1 MRVSSRLFRVSVLL
15 ASTSLSFA
23 TVLTVPLLSA
33 RAQPAAPPA
42 DAASTAPADAATQG
56 DPPAIAG
63 RVSVVSGTVSF
74 HAAGDTTWA
83 AASLNY
89 PVTNG
94 DGFWTEPSAHAE
106 LQVGDD
112 RIVLAGSTEFEI
124 GALDVSQIEATQ
136 AQGATFLQI
145 QSLPNG
151 QTVTINTPRG
161 AAQISAPGRY
171 EIVSG
176 DTNDATTI
184 TVVEGAV
191 HVQGTGLALDVGPN
205 QTATITG
212 SDTFVGN
219 VGPMQEDEFLRTE
232 LQQAQQVQQ
241 QVSQVPQEVA
251 YMTGGTELAQYG
263 SFEDAPQYG
272 RVWYPRSVPS
282 GWAPYREGH
291 WAYVAPWGWNWV
303 DNEPWGFA
311 PFHYGRWVQ
320 YGGRWG
326 WCASAPGIAY
336 GGGYPVYSPALV
348 SFVGF
353 GAGVSLGVHFGIGG
367 VGVGWFPLG
376 FNEPYYPPYHVTNR
390 YFENI
395 NRFSV
400 TNIRN
405 YNVTNIRNVDI
416 THFSNARFATVM
428 PEQAMVRGERVG
440 QFGRP
445 LPEADLAKAHPVFG
459 RPPVAPSAETP
470 NLSRAAAREYHLPVR
485 EAVDRRA
492 APGPAIRAEAE
503 HGRPPLL
510 RNAAPPPNVH
520 AVPARAGARPGAVGS
535 LNGVG
540 RPGAG
545 GLPALRQPGEGRPA
559 TAPVGRG
566 ERPEAGRPE
575 ATRADEAARPSVARP
590 GEAARGEP
598 ARTEAPSA
606 RSETRGP
613 GGMPELRQPG
623 ATPPGAGRSETA
635 GERSPAGRESG
646 RAETGTSSATRAP
659 ERSSTARPEAHTSE
673 TRAPEARAPEAR
685 TPEARASDVRAPEA
699 RAPEARAPEHRPATR
714 TEAPARAE
722 ARREPAHAEAAPRP
736 EPRHEEAPRP
746 EPRHEEAP
754 RPAPR
759 HEEAPRPAPHAEA
772 PRPAAHA
779 EEHHPAPRPADH
791 PEHKDEHH

>member
-1 MRVSSRLFRVSVLL
+1 MRVSSRLARVSILL

-23 TVLTVPLLSA
+23 PAFTAS
-33 RAQPAAPPA
+33 AQPAAPPSAAQPGDQA
-42 DAASTAPADAATQG
+42 DASTQG

-74 HAAGDTTWA
+74 HASGDTSWA

-106 LQVGDD
+106 LQVGDN
-112 RIVLAGSTEFEI
+112 RIVLAGATEFEI
-124 GALDVSQIEATQ
+124 SALDVSQIAATQ
-136 AQGATFLQI
+136 AQGALFLQI

-151 QTVTINTPRG
+151 QTVTIDTPRG
-161 AAQISAPGRY
+161 AVQISAPGRY
-171 EIVSG
+171 EIVAG

-184 TVVEGAV
+184 TVVEGAA
-191 HVQGTGLALDVGPN
+191 HIQGSGLSLDVGQN

-212 SDTFVGN
+212 SDTFAGSA
-219 VGPMQEDEFLRTE
+219 GPMQEDEFLRTE

-251 YMTGGTELAQYG
+251 YMTGGTALAQYG

-320 YGGRWG
+320 TGGRWG

-353 GAGVSLGVHFGIGG
+353 GAGVSLGVHVGIGG
-367 VGVGWFPLG
+367 FGGGVGWFPLG

-390 YFENI
+390 YFESI
-395 NRFSV
+395 NRFNV

-445 LPEADLAKAHPVFG
+445 LPEADLARAHPVFG
-459 RPPVAPSAETP
+459 RPPVAPTAETP

-503 HGRPPLL
+503 HGRAPLL

-520 AVPARAGARPGAVGS
+520 AVPVRAGVHPGAVGS

-540 RPGAG
+540 HPGAG
-545 GLPALRQPGEGRPA
+545 GFPALRQPGEGRPA
-559 TAPVGRG
+559 TAPLNRG
-566 ERPEAGRPE
+566 ETRPEAGRPAE
-575 ATRADEAARPSVARP
+575 AGRP
-590 GEAARGEP
+590 GEPVRPGETSRGEP
-598 ARTEAPSA
+598 ARTQAPNA

-613 GGMPELRQPG
+613 GGMPALRQPG
-623 ATPPGAGRSETA
+623 ATPPGATRSEAA
-635 GERSPAGRESG
+635 GERSPAARETG
-646 RAETGTSSATRAP
+646 RAEPRTTGTRES
-659 ERSSTARPEAHTSE
+659 EHSTAARPEAHAAEPRT
-673 TRAPEARAPEAR
+673 PEARAPERRASEGRASERPEEYRAAAR
-685 TPEARASDVRAPEA
+685 PEAPH
-699 RAPEARAPEHRPATR
+699 P
-714 TEAPARAE
+714 APARAE
-722 ARREPAHAEAAPRP
+722 ATHEPA
-736 EPRHEEAPRP
+736 RHVEAPRP
-746 EPRHEEAP
+746 EARHEEAP
-754 RPAPR
+754 RPAQ
-759 HEEAPRPAPHAEA
+759 HAEAPRPAPHAE
-772 PRPAAHA
+772 
-779 EEHHPAPRPADH
+779 EHHAAPHRAEH
-791 PEHKDEHH
+791 PEHKDDHQ

>member
-1 MRVSSRLFRVSVLL
+1 MRVSSRLAHVSILL

-23 TVLTVPLLSA
+23 PALSA
-33 RAQPAAPPA
+33 FAQPPAPPSA
-42 DAASTAPADAATQG
+42 VQPDAPADASTQG

-63 RVSVVSGTVSF
+63 RVSAVSGTVSF
-74 HAAGDTTWA
+74 HASGDTTWA

-124 GALDVSQIEATQ
+124 SALDVSQIGATQ
-136 AQGATFLQI
+136 AQGAIFLQI
-145 QSLPNG
+145 QTLPNG

-161 AAQISAPGRY
+161 AVQISAPGRY
-171 EIVSG
+171 EIVAG

-184 TVVEGAV
+184 TVVEGAA
-191 HVQGTGLALDVGPN
+191 HIEGTGLALDVGPN

-212 SDTFVGN
+212 SDTFAGN

-263 SFEDAPQYG
+263 SFEEAPQYG

-282 GWAPYREGH
+282 GWAPYHEGH

-320 YGGRWG
+320 TGGRWG

-353 GAGVSLGVHFGIGG
+353 GAGVSLGVHIGIGG
-367 VGVGWFPLG
+367 VGAGIGWFPLG

-390 YFENI
+390 YFESI
-395 NRFSV
+395 NRFNV

-416 THFSNARFATVM
+416 THFSNARYATVM
-428 PEQAMVRGERVG
+428 SEQAMVRGERVG

-445 LPEADLAKAHPVFG
+445 LPEADLARAHPVFG
-459 RPPVAPSAETP
+459 RPPVAPTAETP

-485 EAVDRRA
+485 EAA
-492 APGPAIRAEAE
+492 FGHAGPGPAIRAEPE

-520 AVPARAGARPGAVGS
+520 AVPARAAARPGAVGS
-535 LNGVG
+535 INGVG

-545 GLPALRQPGEGRPA
+545 GFPALRQPGEGRPA
-559 TAPVGRG
+559 TAPLTRG
-566 ERPEAGRPE
+566 ETRPEAGRPGE
-575 ATRADEAARPSVARP
+575 VSRP
-590 GEAARGEP
+590 GETVRPGGAARGEP
-598 ARTEAPSA
+598 ARTEAPNA

-613 GGMPELRQPG
+613 GGMPALRQPG
-623 ATPPGAGRSETA
+623 ATPPGAKPPETA
-635 GERSPAGRESG
+635 AERSPAAREPGRE
-646 RAETGTSSATRAP
+646 TRTTPGSREP
-659 ERSSTARPEAHTSE
+659 EHNAAAR
-673 TRAPEARAPEAR
+673 PEAR
-685 TPEARASDVRAPEA
+685 TPEARAPEARAPQARAPEA
-699 RAPEARAPEHRPATR
+699 RAPEARAPEARAAEHRAPEARPAER
-714 TEAPARAE
+714 PAERPEEHRAAARPEAPHASPARAE
-722 ARREPAHAEAAPRP
+722 APREPARHEPAPRP
-736 EPRHEEAPRP
+736 EA
-746 EPRHEEAP
+746 
-754 RPAPR
+754 R

-772 PRPAAHA
+772 RPAPHEARPA
-779 EEHHPAPRPADH
+779 PHPAEH
-791 PEHKDEHH
+791 PERKNDHH